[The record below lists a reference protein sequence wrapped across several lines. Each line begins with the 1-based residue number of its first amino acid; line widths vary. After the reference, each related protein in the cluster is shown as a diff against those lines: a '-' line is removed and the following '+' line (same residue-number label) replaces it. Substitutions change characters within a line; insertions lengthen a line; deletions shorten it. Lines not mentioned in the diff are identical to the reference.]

1 MRKNETA
8 AAEKKKNVLKNVAIG
23 FIYLIALFAAFAYVL
38 SAIGGFGI
46 PRSEDWKKALLIGGF
61 VVYTVVFYII
71 LSLAHELG
79 HLAFAKAYG
88 FSVAG
93 FSFWIVHVDRRA
105 EKKTSFYRDAV
116 AGSTAVYPTE
126 KTDLTGYRRV
136 VGGGL
141 LFSAIV
147 TVLFALLF
155 FVFPQPKVKIWFSVW
170 TVGLA
175 FTLIN
180 LIPYLIPTSD
190 GTLLALLKNEN
201 ELAAANASL
210 TVTRRLA
217 AGKTFSEIEDGLFA
231 VKGASDVFSA
241 PIAYAG
247 YLRLIEKGN
256 YKSAESVLAGLSDQ
270 AVPDG
275 ERCRE
280 EFFLSLATGKTID
293 SDLRAA
299 AEEVL
304 FADPESPSS
313 LRTLALYAFK
323 SGETERAELLTET
336 MKKRTE
342 TWYLAGE
349 ARSALI
355 AAKTAMRGGK
365 GMLG

>member
-8 AAEKKKNVLKNVAIG
+8 AAEKKKIILKNAAIG
-23 FIYLIALFAAFAYVL
+23 FIYLIALFGAFAYVL
-38 SAIGGFGI
+38 FAIEGFGI

-210 TVTRRLA
+210 TVTRGLA

>member
-1 MRKNETA
+1 MKKNETA

-61 VVYTVVFYII
+61 VVYTVVFYIF

-126 KTDLTGYRRV
+126 KTNLTGYRRV

-147 TVLFALLF
+147 TALFALLF

-190 GTLLALLKNEN
+190 GTLLVLLKNEN

-210 TVTRRLA
+210 TITRGLA

-355 AAKTAMRGGK
+355 AAQTAMRGGK

>member
-1 MRKNETA
+1 MKKNETA

-61 VVYTVVFYII
+61 VVYTVVFYIF

-126 KTDLTGYRRV
+126 KTNLTGYRRV

-147 TVLFALLF
+147 TALFALLF

-190 GTLLALLKNEN
+190 GTLLVLLKNEN

-210 TVTRRLA
+210 TITRGLA

-342 TWYLAGE
+342 TWYLVGE

-355 AAKTAMRGGK
+355 AAQTAMRGGK

>member
-1 MRKNETA
+1 MKDMKKNETA
-8 AAEKKKNVLKNVAIG
+8 AAEKKKIILKNVAIG
-23 FIYLIALFAAFAYVL
+23 FIYLIALFGAFAYVL
-38 SAIGGFGI
+38 FAIEGFGI
-46 PRSEDWKKALLIGGF
+46 PRSEDWKKALLIAGF
-61 VVYTVVFYII
+61 IVYTVAFYIV
-71 LSLAHELG
+71 LSFTHELG

-105 EKKTSFYRDAV
+105 GRKTSFYRDAV

-136 VGGGL
+136 IGGGL

-147 TVLFALLF
+147 TALFALLF
-155 FVFPQPKVKIWFSVW
+155 FALPSPKVKPWFSVW
-170 TVGLA
+170 TIGLA

-190 GTLLALLKNEN
+190 GTLLALLKNES

-210 TVTRRLA
+210 AITRGLA
-217 AGKTFSEIEDGLFA
+217 AGRTFSEMDDGLFA

-247 YLRLIEKGN
+247 YLRLIENGN
-256 YKSAESVLAGLSDQ
+256 FKSAESVLATLSDQ
-270 AVPDG
+270 AVSEA

-280 EFFLSLATGKTID
+280 EFFLSLATGRTID
-293 SDLRAA
+293 SELRAA
-299 AEEVL
+299 AEDVL

-313 LRTLALYAFK
+313 LRTLALYAFRN
-323 SGETERAELLTET
+323 GETERAELLTET
-336 MKKRTE
+336 MKKRE
-342 TWYLAGE
+342 EVWYLAGE
-349 ARSALI
+349 ARSALK
-355 AAKTAMRGGK
+355 AARIAMRGEK
-365 GMLG
+365 G

>member
-1 MRKNETA
+1 MKKNETA

-147 TVLFALLF
+147 TALFALLF

-210 TVTRRLA
+210 TVTRGLA

>member
-1 MRKNETA
+1 MKDMRKNETA
-8 AAEKKKNVLKNVAIG
+8 AAEKKKIILKNVAIG
-23 FIYLIALFAAFAYVL
+23 FIYLIALFGAFAYVL
-38 SAIGGFGI
+38 FAIEGFGI
-46 PRSEDWKKALLIGGF
+46 PRSEDWKKALLIAGF
-61 VVYTVVFYII
+61 IVDTVVFYIF
-71 LSLAHELG
+71 LSFMHELG

-88 FSVAG
+88 FSIAG

-105 EKKTSFYRDAV
+105 GRKVRFYWDAV

-147 TVLFALLF
+147 TALFALLF
-155 FVFPQPKVKIWFSVW
+155 LALPSPKGKPWFSVW

-210 TVTRRLA
+210 AITRGLA
-217 AGKTFSEIEDGLFA
+217 AGRTFSEMEDGLFA
-231 VKGASDVFSA
+231 VKDASDVFSA

-247 YLRLIEKGN
+247 YLRLIENGN
-256 YKSAESVLAGLSDQ
+256 FKSAESVLATLSDQ
-270 AVPDG
+270 AVTED

-280 EFFLSLATGKTID
+280 EFFLSLATGRTID
-293 SDLRAA
+293 SELRAA
-299 AEEVL
+299 AEDVL

-313 LRTLALYAFK
+313 LRTLALYAFRN
-323 SGETERAELLTET
+323 GETERAELLTET
-336 MKKRTE
+336 MRKRE
-342 TWYLAGE
+342 EVWYLPGE
-349 ARSALI
+349 ARSALK
-355 AAKTAMRGGK
+355 AARIAMRGEK
-365 GMLG
+365 G

>member
-1 MRKNETA
+1 MKKNETA

-23 FIYLIALFAAFAYVL
+23 FIYLIALFATFAYVL

-61 VVYTVVFYII
+61 VVYTVVFYIF

-147 TVLFALLF
+147 TALFALLF

-210 TVTRRLA
+210 AVTRGLA

-355 AAKTAMRGGK
+355 AAQTAMRGGK

>member
-1 MRKNETA
+1 MKKNETA

-210 TVTRRLA
+210 TVTRGLA